1 MDGYRQASPE
11 GRSAAE
17 ALAELWE
24 LFRAIRAERALAADR
39 SEVGRKLPPAGGPE
53 SDAEFWGAETEVAGR
68 DEGELVLAAARLA
81 WLDWAGVALYG
92 LGTSVGRSLASLVGD
107 PEHLAG
113 QVAGLR
119 AAPAQGRRAGEG
131 PGGPLA
137 PAWSLALLLGAAAH
151 AAELDD
157 TLPDSMVHAGAPVV
171 AAAWTAALACAAGT
185 RKFLEAVAFGYE
197 VAGRIGQAVN
207 SPPGL
212 SLHTRGFHPTGV
224 VGVLG
229 AAAAAAAL
237 NELEREGRAAALTLA
252 ASMGGGILEFL
263 SGGGDSKALHAG
275 KAAADGV
282 LAASLA
288 ALGLRG
294 PRHAL
299 EGRDGFFHAFGEQG
313 RLGGEGGVAKLERPL
328 AARSAHVV
336 RTLRKYHACCHHCQP
351 AVDALA
357 GLVDQAGLRASELAR
372 DVTSI
377 EVMLPFMAYYQVAV
391 PIEGKRRPSTRLEA
405 QLSLPYCV
413 AAWLV
418 LGHLGPSAFEAP
430 YREDPRIL
438 KLADTVQA
446 RPSAE
451 MDAHFARGH
460 MPAVVRVYRRNGSV
474 LEGDCGL
481 QPLKADLAGL
491 RAHLRRE
498 GERVRQKWSAL
509 LDPRLGPGRVE
520 VLWEMM
526 AHRPVT
532 AFEAALTGLH
542 ADWVADSKEGN
553 ESWETCTSSFTER
566 GDRLCEAP

>member
-1 MDGYRQASPE
+1 MGGHRQVSPE

-17 ALAELWE
+17 ALAGLWE
-24 LFRAIRAERALAADR
+24 RFRAIPAERAFAADR
-39 SEVGRKLPPAGGPE
+39 SEVGRTVAPAGTLE
-53 SDAEFWGAETEVAGR
+53 SDVEFWGAQTEAAAR
-68 DEGELVLAAARLA
+68 DDEGQLVLAAARLA

-92 LGTSVGRSLASLVGD
+92 LGTGVGRSLASLLGD
-107 PEHLAG
+107 PARLAG

-119 AAPAQGRRAGEG
+119 AAPAQGRRPGEG
-131 PGGPLA
+131 PGGPVA

-171 AAAWTAALACAAGT
+171 AAAWTAALACAAGN
-185 RKFLEAVAFGYE
+185 RAFLEAVAFGYE

-212 SLHTRGFHPTGV
+212 ALHTRGFHPTGV

-229 AAAAAAAL
+229 AAAAAGAL
-237 NELEREGRAAALTLA
+237 WELERQGRAAALTLA

-299 EGRDGFFHAFGEQG
+299 EGRDGFFRAYGGQG
-313 RLGGEGGVAKLERPL
+313 RLGGEGGAAELERPL
-328 AARSAHVV
+328 AAASAHVV

-351 AVDALA
+351 SVDALA
-357 GLVDQAGLRASELAR
+357 ELVHQAGLQARELVADVRA
-372 DVTSI
+372 I
-377 EVMLPFMAYYQVAV
+377 EVVLPAMAHYQVAV
-391 PIEGKRRPSTRLEA
+391 PIEAKRRPSNRLEA
-405 QLSLPYCV
+405 QLSLPYCL

-418 LGHLGPSAFEAP
+418 LGHLGPSAFEVP
-430 YREDPRIL
+430 HREDPRIL
-438 KLADTVQA
+438 ELADRVQA

-451 MDAHFARGH
+451 MDARFARGY
-460 MPAVVRVYRRNGSV
+460 MPAVVRVYRREGAV
-474 LEGDCGL
+474 LEGACGL
-481 QPLKADLAGL
+481 QPPAADLAGL
-491 RAHLRRE
+491 LAHLRRE
-498 GERVRQKWSAL
+498 EKRVRQKWSAL
-509 LDPRLGPGRVE
+509 LGPRLDPDSVQT
-520 VLWEMM
+520 LWE
-526 AHRPVT
+526 AVARRPLEG
-532 AFEAALTGLH
+532 FQAALARLH
-542 ADWVADSKEGN
+542 AD
-553 ESWETCTSSFTER
+553 
-566 GDRLCEAP
+566 